1 MTLLLFTAGFTA
13 ALLAGV
19 YLPWT
24 GWALPMGIGLLVLF
38 LGLVLLKKLPRPR
51 LVLLGGAMALLWLT
65 AYGAVFQ
72 APAEGMEHRTL
83 RLEAVV
89 TDWPEETDY
98 GLRVP
103 VRAGEEGG
111 RKVSALLYCELDLA
125 ELRPGDGLSCVAYCQ
140 PADRVRGEESLYYT
154 ARGIQ
159 LQIQSYGEVVVTPRE
174 GFSLR
179 YGPALLAGSLRDLID
194 HLYPSDQTGFLKA
207 ILTGDKSGL
216 SDLEQNSFNRVGLGH
231 VVVISGLH
239 VSYLL
244 GFLSIFFKRERKS
257 SLGVLLL
264 ALVAFSL
271 MTGNAPGTVRAVILG
286 GLVLI
291 GQHLGRDSH
300 PMTALSLGLLFLL
313 GVNPYAI
320 ANAGLQFSFLATAG
334 IFLLGRP
341 WLEKWRKALPKGYRK
356 WATPVLSVTAI
367 SLGAMVFTV
376 PLSALYFGKFSLI
389 APISNLLVGWTVSLV
404 FAGGLVSLALGVLW
418 LPLGQAVA
426 WLVGLPLDLFLWYAD
441 RAGKLRL
448 AALVTDSGCYA
459 LWAVFVYAI
468 LLLGIFLPGRKRPV
482 IPVCACV
489 VTLCLSAIL
498 TAQSAQRTGLTVT
511 ALDVGQGQSILLN
524 AKGAT
529 ALVDCGGTTAPGD
542 TAATHLQSL
551 GRDSLDLLVLTHYHE
566 DHAGG
571 VPELLRRVEVQ
582 AMALPDVEGDSP
594 LRREIELLAKEQD
607 IPIYYVTEPSRA
619 KLGQADLTLYPPL
632 PGSEETNE
640 RCLSLLCTYGDWDA
654 LITGDMPQEEEG
666 RLAARG
672 ILPDCEL
679 LVAGH
684 HGSRSSTGQFLLDAI
699 TPEMAIISVG
709 YNTYGHPA
717 QETLDRLAASNTKVY
732 RTDQHGTVTVYAKEG
747 S

>member
-1 MTLLLFTAGFTA
+1 MTILLFTAGFAA

-19 YLPWT
+19 YLPWP
-24 GWALPMGIGLLVLF
+24 GWVLPAGIGLLVLF
-38 LGLVLLKKLPRPR
+38 LGSVLLKKLPRPR
-51 LVLLGGAMALLWLT
+51 LVLLGTAMALLWLT
-65 AYGAVFQ
+65 AYGALFQ
-72 APAEGMEHRTL
+72 APAEALEHRTV

-111 RKVSALLYCELDLA
+111 RKVSALLYCEPDLSD
-125 ELRPGDGLSCVAYCQ
+125 LGPGDSLSCIAYCQ

-154 ARGIQ
+154 SRGIQ
-159 LQIQSYGEVVVTPRE
+159 LQIQSYGEVTVTPAD

-179 YGPALLAGSLRDLID
+179 YAPALLAGSLRDLID
-194 HLYPSDQTGFLKA
+194 HLYPADQTGFLKA

-216 SDLEQNSFNRVGLGH
+216 TDLEQNQFNRVGLGH

-244 GFLSIFFKRERKS
+244 GFLSIFFKRERRS
-257 SLGVLLL
+257 SLVILLV

-271 MTGNAPGTVRAVILG
+271 MTGNAPGTVRAAILG

-291 GQHLGRDSH
+291 GQHIGRDSH
-300 PMTALSLGLLFLL
+300 PMTALSLGLLVLL
-313 GVNPYAI
+313 GANPYAI

-341 WLEKWRKALPKGYRK
+341 WLEKWVKALPKACRR
-356 WATPVLSVTAI
+356 WASPILSVFAV

-376 PLSALYFGKFSLI
+376 PLSALYFGRFSLI
-389 APISNLLVGWTVSLV
+389 APLSNLLVGWTVALV
-404 FAGGLVSLALGVLW
+404 FAGGLVSLALGALW

-426 WLVGLPLDLFLWYAD
+426 WLVGLPLDLFLWYAEQ
-441 RAGKLRL
+441 AGKVRL
-448 AALVTDSGCYA
+448 AALVTDGGYFA
-459 LWAVFVYAI
+459 LWAAFVYGLI
-468 LLLGIFLPGRKRPV
+468 LLGMLLPGKKRLV
-482 IPVCACV
+482 VPVCACV

-498 TAQSAQRTGLTVT
+498 TAQTAQRTGLTVT
-511 ALDVGQGQSILLN
+511 VLDVGQGQSILLN
-524 AKGAT
+524 SKGTT
-529 ALVDCGGTTAPGD
+529 ALVDCGGTTDPGD
-542 TAATHLQSL
+542 TAATHLQNL
-551 GRDSLDLLVLTHYHE
+551 GKDSLDLLVLTHFHE

-571 VPELLRRVEVQ
+571 VPELLSRVKVK

-594 LRREIELLAKEQD
+594 IRREIEGLAAEQN
-607 IPIYYVTEPSRA
+607 IPITYVTETSTA
-619 KLGQADLTLYPPL
+619 QLNQAVLTLHPPL
-632 PGSEETNE
+632 PGSETANE
-640 RCLSLLCTYGDWDA
+640 RCLSLVCTYGDWDA
-654 LITGDMPQEEEG
+654 LITGDMPQEEER
-666 RLAARG
+666 RLAARDV
-672 ILPDCEL
+672 LPDCEL

-684 HGSRSSTGQFLLDAI
+684 HGSSSSTCQDLLDAI
-699 TPEMAIISVG
+699 TPELAVISVG

-717 QETLDRLAASNTKVY
+717 RETLDRLAASNTQVY
-732 RTDQHGTVTVYAKEG
+732 RTDQMGTVTVYAKEV